1 MVTSVHCAT
10 YVLYV
15 CCLCFFIHKVR
26 RHCGPLC
33 RLRSLNGPEGCREDR
48 EVAIC
53 LVVPASSP
61 GLLESWNLACNP
73 GCEASGSRSASKP
86 ISKQQLLQGDERISR
101 RPGMTNDSHADSS
114 FFFFS
119 FIVMAVFPVTAG
131 SRLFYPHLSLPGADS
146 DRAPMWA
153 GCGRQAD
160 SVSYQ
165 QGSGMQD

>member
-114 FFFFS
+114 FFFFLLLS
-119 FIVMAVFPVTAG
+119 WLFFLLLLAVDCSILISVFQAQTQTGLQCGQVAG
-131 SRLFYPHLSLPGADS
+131 
-146 DRAPMWA
+146 
-153 GCGRQAD
+153 GRQIL
-160 SVSYQ
+160 
-165 QGSGMQD
+165 